1 MERTAKLDLDAVYLE
16 VLLGLLNLHI
26 PDTAV
31 WAYGSR
37 VSGKARKYSDLDL
50 VAFADTSQDKQITD
64 LKEAFEESN
73 LPFRVELFVW
83 DEIPEHF
90 HNEIQ
95 NNHIE
100 LTESP
105 KSKLPK
111 VHKPGPSASAS

>member
-1 MERTAKLDLDAVYLE
+1 MGQTANLDLDADYLE
-16 VLLGLLNLHI
+16 VVLELLRSHI

-50 VAFADTSQDKQITD
+50 VAFASTSQGKQIAD

-83 DEIPEHF
+83 NEIPEHF

-95 NNHIE
+95 DNHIE

-105 KSKLPK
+105 KSALSK
-111 VHKPGPSASAS
+111 VHKPGQ

>member
-1 MERTAKLDLDAVYLE
+1 MGQTAKLDLGADYLE
-16 VLLGLLNLHI
+16 VVLELLGSHI

-50 VAFADTSQDKQITD
+50 VAFAGTSQDKQIAD

-90 HNEIQ
+90 HNEIR
-95 NNHIE
+95 NNHVE
-100 LTESP
+100 LTVSP
-105 KSKLPK
+105 KSTLSKF
-111 VHKPGPSASAS
+111 HKPGR